1 MYGGNWSYF
10 VTVANID
17 HILIIITIFLIL
29 NFLYNLLEFY
39 LIIKKSHETLKEALL
54 TLL

>member
-29 NFLYNLLEFY
+29 KNLYNLLEFY
-39 LIIKKSHETLKEALL
+39 LIIKKSHGTLKEALL
-54 TLL
+54 TIL